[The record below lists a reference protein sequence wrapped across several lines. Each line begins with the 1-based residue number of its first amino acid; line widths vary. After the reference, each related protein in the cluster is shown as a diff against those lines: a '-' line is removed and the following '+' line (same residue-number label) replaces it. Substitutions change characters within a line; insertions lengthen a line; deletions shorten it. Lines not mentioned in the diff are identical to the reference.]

1 MNKPITTTG
10 FFGSRYLAK
19 GNLIFFLIC
28 FYPTIQICCS
38 QGVNKQ
44 KASGSTY
51 KKALVSYADF
61 KELVSDA
68 EKHRASRLVSFNEF
82 LKASKSKDV
91 IVLDTR
97 SEFRFKRKHL
107 KGAVHLNF
115 SDFTQENLRKIAP
128 DKNTKILIYCN
139 NNFEGD
145 QVNFASKVAVPES
158 RVESQIL
165 GNRKPRML
173 ALNVPT
179 YITLYG
185 YGYTNVFELDE
196 LVNVNDKRVVFEG
209 TEVK

>member
-1 MNKPITTTG
+1 MMKLQKL
-10 FFGSRYLAK
+10 FFIIS
-19 GNLIFFLIC
+19 
-28 FYPTIQICCS
+28 ICCITQTCFS
-38 QGVNKQ
+38 Q
-44 KASGSTY
+44 STPKRQTNGAAY
-51 KKALVSYADF
+51 KKSLVSYADF
-61 KELVSDA
+61 KELVAEA
-68 EKHRASRLVSFNEF
+68 EKHRAGRLIGFDDF
-82 LKASKSKDV
+82 LKAAKNKDV
-91 IVLDTR
+91 IILDAR
-97 SEFRFKRKHL
+97 SAFRFKRKHL
-107 KGAVHLNF
+107 KGAVNLNF

-128 DKNTKILIYCN
+128 DKKTRILIYCN

-165 GNRKPRML
+165 SNRKPRML

-179 YITLYG
+179 YITLFG